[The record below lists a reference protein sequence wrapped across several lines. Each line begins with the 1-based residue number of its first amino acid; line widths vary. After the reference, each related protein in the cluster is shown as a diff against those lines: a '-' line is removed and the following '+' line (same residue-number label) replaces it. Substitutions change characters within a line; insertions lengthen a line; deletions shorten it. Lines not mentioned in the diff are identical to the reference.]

1 MIFVVPLACR
11 QADKVMRGAGAKL
24 LGPGKP
30 FRGFLIL
37 REREI
42 AIADDPA
49 IKVHIGVANIDLV
62 GPPREID
69 VGFKIAGKNL
79 RRSQTEE
86 RQIIIGVEL

>member
-1 MIFVVPLACR
+1 
-11 QADKVMRGAGAKL
+11 MRGTWAKL

-30 FRGFLIL
+30 FGGFLKL
-37 REREI
+37 RDREI
-42 AIADDPA
+42 AMADGA
-49 IKVHIGVANIDLV
+49 TIKVHIGVANIDLV

-69 VGFKIAGKNL
+69 AGFKIAGKNL